1 MVWLWG
7 ILLFISCASVERER
21 DDVEFKISPEF
32 KSGKG
37 ITFAL
42 MSEVE
47 DKGKSLSKDLK
58 ASIYDFAILE
68 LMKVKNLE
76 IVDRKDIDKILSE
89 QEFSSSGFVGD
100 YAPRIGKLLRA
111 RAVGFFSI
119 VDMERE
125 GYGSLIFKIGIT
137 LGFKIVDV
145 ETGKILYYSVSKGE
159 GADYNEAVKVAVK
172 KCIKPLQEI

>member
-1 MVWLWG
+1 LRKRG
-7 ILLFISCASVERER
+7 E
-21 DDVEFKISPEF
+21 
-32 KSGKG
+32 GKG

-42 MSEVE
+42 MPEVE

-76 IVDRKDIDKILSE
+76 IVDRKEVDKILSE

-100 YAPRIGKLLRA
+100 YAPRIGKLLGA

-119 VDMERE
+119 VDVERE
-125 GYGSLIFKIGIT
+125 GYVT

-145 ETGKILYYSVSKGE
+145 ETGKILYYSVSRGE
-159 GADYNEAVKVAVK
+159 GADYNEAVKGAVK
-172 KCIKPLQEI
+172 RCIKPLQEI